1 MYLLLRPAKT
11 EETNAS
17 SQVGLLASFLSIGK
31 RSWLDKLFLR
41 SPKVLSFEIAS
52 IDQRTR
58 FYLNPPHELDKYF
71 ESQLVS
77 QYPKTLV
84 VEEKEDPLREV
95 VKGKYVACASLTL
108 AYGNQYPIKT
118 HKDGKDSGMLNTS
131 VLGFLGKLEP
141 HESAF
146 IQIIVKA
153 PGSQEHAQSAIRATM
168 STTQQT
174 EKGIKQEKNPFASFV
189 SEKLANPLLEADIRL
204 VLATTDK
211 KQAKERLKEL
221 AGTFGVYTKSES
233 NNFVPHIIDDWGK
246 KGFFRHVALRQF
258 RAFKKPLT
266 LNLDELASL
275 WSLPGKQSEKVKGIW
290 WGKTYLSESPDNL
303 PTTAEGSKNTAEDIN
318 FFAKTEWRNRE
329 VNFGIKN
336 NDRGKHMYIIGKTGT
351 GKSTLIAN
359 MAINDIRNGK
369 GVAVIDPHG
378 DLSEMIL
385 NYIPKRRVNDVVYLD
400 PTLSADRSFTINLFD
415 QEGSE
420 HTDVVA
426 SGIVSVFYKLYHN
439 SWGPRLEYMLRN
451 TILTLLLYGDATFI
465 DMPKLLTNQSFRN
478 KVVEKIGK
486 NDEVLSAFWKSE
498 FDKMGERLRTES
510 ISPILNKVGQFLSS
524 VRIRNIMDSNKST
537 FSFDD
542 IMNNEKILIVNL
554 SQGKLG
560 EDTTA
565 LLGAM
570 FITKMQLTAMR
581 RVNIPESERKDFYL
595 YVDEFQNFATTSFV
609 KILSEARKY
618 KLNLALANQYIGQVE
633 EEIQKA
639 IFGNVGTLTTFLV
652 GARDASLFEKE
663 FGGKFSADDL
673 VNLGKYEVILKMAID
688 GLTSEPFIAK
698 TMAPPAVVNNQKDKI
713 IKRCLEL
720 YYKKNK

>member
-1 MYLLLRPAKT
+1 M
-11 EETNAS
+11 
-17 SQVGLLASFLSIGK
+17 
-31 RSWLDKLFLR
+31 DKLLFR

-58 FYLNPPHELDKYF
+58 FYVCPPAELSKYF
-71 ESQLVS
+71 ESQLIS

-84 VEEKEDPLREV
+84 VDEKEDPLREV
-95 VKGKYVACASLTL
+95 VKGKYVACASLKL
-108 AYGNQYPIKT
+108 AYGSEYPIKT
-118 HKDGKDSGMLNTS
+118 HKDGKDAGALGAS

-146 IQIIVKA
+146 IQIIVKV
-153 PGSQEHAQSAIRATM
+153 PGNQERAQRAIREKMTM
-168 STTQQT
+168 TLPG
-174 EKGIKQEKNPFASFV
+174 EKPLVPLGGIN
-189 SEKLANPLLEADIRL
+189 EKLASPLLEADIRL

-233 NNFVPHIIDDWGK
+233 NNFVPRIIDDWGK
-246 KGFFRHVALRQF
+246 KRFFRHIALRQF
-258 RAFKKPLT
+258 MAFKKPLQ

-275 WSLPGKQSEKVKGIW
+275 WSLPGKQLEKVKGIW

-303 PTTAEGSKNTAEDIN
+303 PTTAEGSKNEAQDIN

-336 NDRGKHMYIIGKTGT
+336 DDRGKHMYIIGKTGT

-400 PTLSADRSFTINLFD
+400 PTLSTDRSFTINLFD

-451 TILTLLLYGDATFI
+451 TILTLLLYGDTTFI

-618 KLNLALANQYIGQVE
+618 KLNLTLANQYIGQVE

-663 FGGKFSADDL
+663 FGSKFSADDL
-673 VNLGKYEVILKMAID
+673 VSLGKYEVILKMAID

-698 TMAPPAVVNNQKDKI
+698 TMPPPAVVNNQKDKI
-713 IKRCLEL
+713 IARCLDL